1 MVQKYIRGE
10 ILQKQMMEIFEMLE
24 EIPQPNEKY
33 IAVFADIDLVY
44 QITSPADF
52 ENSRLALAE
61 FLERE
66 LLPLYPCYYFIGR
79 SGVLIYILHTEDN
92 GAVQKARQMLEEARN
107 AINRPLAMAVSRPYK
122 GIEGLQASCVEADR
136 ILMQAGEN
144 NEGIFAI
151 RKTEED
157 FKQRE
162 MMDAISSVLSAIRK
176 MRMRI

>member
-1 MVQKYIRGE
+1 MKKIRETQKLHKMENILRRDENNFLQVMVQKYIRGE

-66 LLPLYPCYYFIGR
+66 LLPLYPCYHFIGR

-107 AINRPLAMAVSRPYK
+107 AISRPLAMAVS
-122 GIEGLQASCVEADR
+122 SC
-136 ILMQAGEN
+136 L
-144 NEGIFAI
+144 I
-151 RKTEED
+151 RE
-157 FKQRE
+157 
-162 MMDAISSVLSAIRK
+162 
-176 MRMRI
+176 